1 MRTIKAINNFKV
13 DLFITFCLIALGFYL
28 RTIFVTKMGADLTG
42 VMLLFTQLTA
52 YLNLAEL
59 GIGIAAASIL
69 YKPLNEANYAR
80 INYIISLLSTIYKY
94 ISVLV
99 LLMGVTI
106 GFGIYFFIDSVNTV
120 NHVFVYWGL
129 FVLNTSLT
137 YLYAKHSTLLTANQQ
152 YSMVRKVQGGGK
164 ILIIAVQILILI
176 TTHNFLLYLFVE
188 TIGII
193 TQYIIFK
200 NIIKNNFSFAI
211 ASPDIE
217 VKEKLTLKN
226 ELKIK
231 IKNMFFHKIGGV
243 LVLNTDY
250 LLVSK
255 FLNLSYVTIYGSYM
269 MVFQVV
275 TVLMSSFVNAITAS
289 MGNFLIN
296 QNKDEITNIAKQFN
310 AAFIALATFIVL
322 NMYFLVN
329 AFITNWIGAA
339 FTLNK
344 GLVIL
349 MLINV
354 FISVIRIPCDIF
366 KNATGFFGDVYYPL
380 LEGIINLF
388 FSAFL
393 AYYIG
398 LSGIIIGTIISNVL
412 ITLVAKPLYLYGKM
426 FGRNKALK
434 NYLSF
439 TLKPV
444 IFSFAIFAIFY
455 FVEGSVNAL
464 QVATWLDFA
473 GKLFIVSL
481 ASALIIFVV
490 FYADTNFRSFV
501 NRILRV
507 VLSRN

>member
-13 DLFITFCLIALGFYL
+13 DLFITFFLIALGFYL
-28 RTIFVTKMGADLTG
+28 RTIFVSKMGAELTG

-69 YKPLNEANYAR
+69 YKPLSEANYVK
-80 INYIISLLSTIYKY
+80 IKYITALLSKVYRY
-94 ISVLV
+94 IFFMVLM
-99 LLMGVTI
+99 LGVGI

-120 NHVFVYWGL
+120 NHVFIYWAF

-137 YLYAKHSTLLTANQQ
+137 YSYAKHSTLLTANQQ
-152 YSMVRKVQGGGK
+152 YSVVRKIQGGGK
-164 ILIIAVQILILI
+164 ILIIALQILILV
-176 TTHNFLLYLFVE
+176 TTHSFLLYLIVE
-188 TIGII
+188 TIGVVA
-193 TQYIIFK
+193 QYIIFK
-200 NIIKNNFSFAI
+200 NITKNEFNFSSI
-211 ASPDIE
+211 SQTIE
-217 VKEKLTLKN
+217 DNVKLALRN
-226 ELKIK
+226 ELKTK
-231 IKNMFFHKIGGV
+231 IKNMFFHKIGAV

-296 QNKDEITNIAKQFN
+296 QKDDEVTSIAKQFN
-310 AAFIALATFIVL
+310 SVFIALATFIAL

-329 AFITNWIGAA
+329 DFIANWIGVK
-339 FTLNK
+339 FILSND
-344 GLVIL
+344 LVIL

-354 FISVIRIPCDIF
+354 FISVMRIPCDIF
-366 KNATGFFGDVYYPL
+366 KNATGLFGDVYYPL
-380 LEGIINLF
+380 LEGMINLF

-398 LSGIIIGTIISNVL
+398 LSGIIVGTIISNVL
-412 ITLVAKPLYLYGKM
+412 ITLIAKPLYLYGKM

-434 NYLSF
+434 YYLSF
-439 TLKPV
+439 ILKPV
-444 IFSFAIFAIFY
+444 LFSLVIFAIFY
-455 FVEGSVNAL
+455 CAKDNVNAL
-464 QVATWLDFA
+464 KATDWLDFA
-473 GKLFIVSL
+473 GKLSILSLTSAIVVF
-481 ASALIIFVV
+481 LI
-490 FYADTNFRSFV
+490 FYADANFRSFV
-501 NRILRV
+501 KRIFRV
-507 VLSRN
+507 VL